1 MKRIGLAMVAV
12 LAVTSSIHTTVSADE
27 LRSGVYALR
36 SIPGAQLDYRTLYLV
51 VNNGNITGFFDNPS
65 TAPAANN
72 PDRDPTCRF
81 LLRSTS
87 VTRNEVD
94 FATQF
99 SGDRGEPISVAASA
113 KGVWSVRVNGD
124 LPNCDVPTISTG
136 DSLTFS
142 AARSWIGFASITS
155 RRARLYSKPEDS
167 AITKAYLVKDDVA
180 AVLVRNGDWVQI
192 DYFASGTDLVR
203 WIKRADLQMD

>member
-1 MKRIGLAMVAV
+1 M
-12 LAVTSSIHTTVSADE
+12 
-27 LRSGVYALR
+27 
-36 SIPGAQLDYRTLYLV
+36 
-51 VNNGNITGFFDNPS
+51 
-65 TAPAANN
+65 
-72 PDRDPTCRF
+72 
-81 LLRSTS
+81 
-87 VTRNEVD
+87 TRNEVD